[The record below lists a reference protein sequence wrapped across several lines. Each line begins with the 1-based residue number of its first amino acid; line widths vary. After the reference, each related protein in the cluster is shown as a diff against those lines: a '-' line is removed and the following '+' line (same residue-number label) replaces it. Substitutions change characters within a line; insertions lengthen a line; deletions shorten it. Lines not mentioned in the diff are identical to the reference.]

1 MMVLLLVY
9 NYTASVGIGYI
20 NKYLP
25 PAYQLDTS
33 GISALL
39 NDLKSNGLQYGMSMI
54 GYFLVYL
61 IFVILLITVVLHHYH
76 QLHIKAWLR
85 NIHRGKVYV
94 WLFIL
99 LLILLPLNQFGMKV
113 PVINHI
119 PIPATFVSMISGT
132 WIKLFA
138 GVVYLGMLLIV
149 FRLKDTTYYLIVADE
164 KLKQAIKKSWYK
176 NKHQLLGNAT
186 LILWLIGQLLLTVG
200 VLMVLQYCID
210 YVGNLDISIAAANIF
225 IACLTGI
232 LYFVTAQWLLM
243 FTTSLTTRIDQKPSV
258 SMQLLAVVAMVAT
271 GGLSLSLANRF
282 IQKPATSQLVMAHM
296 GVTSDRDVQNAIEN
310 LHKVSATKPDYVEI
324 DIQHTKDGVYVLS
337 HDATIKATNGKKYK
351 ISQTN
356 WEQLQKVTYQS
367 NGKKIKVSNF
377 GDYLN
382 EANRLNQRLLVE
394 LKINSSISNQELK
407 DFMHQYGS
415 AMQKNGAQLQSL
427 NQNALKRLAGY
438 TDITS
443 GLLSPLN
450 NTINRD
456 KTNQFYALEYSSVEP
471 KTSQQAHQV
480 DKKLYAWTVDGH
492 TDIMTMYAYGV
503 DGFITNEP
511 KETRAY
517 LKRITQRPNYALVI
531 WHSMLFAKTDF

>member
-1 MMVLLLVY
+1 
-9 NYTASVGIGYI
+9 
-20 NKYLP
+20 
-25 PAYQLDTS
+25 
-33 GISALL
+33 
-39 NDLKSNGLQYGMSMI
+39 
-54 GYFLVYL
+54 
-61 IFVILLITVVLHHYH
+61 
-76 QLHIKAWLR
+76 
-85 NIHRGKVYV
+85 
-94 WLFIL
+94 
-99 LLILLPLNQFGMKV
+99 MKV

-225 IACLTGI
+225 IVCLTGI

-243 FTTSLTTRIDQKPSV
+243 FTTSLTIRIDQKPSV
-258 SMQLLAVVAMVAT
+258 SMQLLAVVAMIAT

-282 IQKPATSQLVMAHM
+282 MQKPATSQFVMAHM

-351 ISQTN
+351 IRQTN

-394 LKINSSISNQELK
+394 LKINSSISNQ
-407 DFMHQYGS
+407 
-415 AMQKNGAQLQSL
+415 
-427 NQNALKRLAGY
+427 
-438 TDITS
+438 
-443 GLLSPLN
+443 
-450 NTINRD
+450 
-456 KTNQFYALEYSSVEP
+456 
-471 KTSQQAHQV
+471 
-480 DKKLYAWTVDGH
+480 
-492 TDIMTMYAYGV
+492 
-503 DGFITNEP
+503 
-511 KETRAY
+511 
-517 LKRITQRPNYALVI
+517 
-531 WHSMLFAKTDF
+531 